1 MSASIDPKSVAQK
14 PPAVERRV
22 PLIVVGA
29 GPAGTAAA
37 IEAAR
42 AGVPVLLVDEHPLDH
57 DMMAMDVPLCFGQR
71 LAPSLR
77 SRAQMLERVV
87 ASNPALAEADE
98 AGVELLLGVGV
109 WGAFR
114 NGPTSRELPGP
125 VLGLADLERSWLVGY
140 ERLVVAAGARDLV
153 LAFPG
158 WERAGT
164 LGANGL
170 HALLARY
177 GVPVARRIA
186 VLGSGPLGLR
196 TAALALE
203 RGIEVAAV
211 VEVGSAVRGDPAEAR
226 ALAARGVRFF
236 PSHTVRETRGAT
248 GEVEAAVLV
257 RVGADGAPIPGS
269 ETEIPCDALC
279 LAVGL
284 VPNVE
289 LLDLLGCRL
298 AFRSDLGGW
307 VPETDA
313 GGRTSV
319 PDVFAAGE
327 CAGVHA
333 GMLADP
339 EIARRQGRLAAI
351 AAAASLG
358 RLDAPGAEA
367 RRAALGPV
375 AGAPAEAAHE
385 HWRQWLRSLVQAGGL
400 DVHTCQ
406 CEEVTRRELVDV
418 QPPRYLGPRSE
429 RMRARALDT
438 QLGDGPVNQDQV
450 KRLTRVGMGPCQGRR
465 CREQVALLLAEHSG
479 TPLAEL
485 PLPTY
490 RAPVR
495 PLPLSVLWPHDE
507 SPAMREDWV
516 VWFGIPTQF
525 VPHWDPTAPGAVEAE
540 GERLLREE

>member
-1 MSASIDPKSVAQK
+1 MSASIDPRSVARK

-22 PLIVVGA
+22 PLVVVGA

-77 SRAQMLERVV
+77 NRAQMLERVV

-98 AGVELLLGVGV
+98 AGVELLLGVAV

-114 NGPTSRELPGP
+114 NGPTSRELPGSL
-125 VLGLADLERSWLVGY
+125 LGLADLERSWLVGY
-140 ERLVVAAGARDLV
+140 DRLVVAAGARDLV
-153 LAFPG
+153 MAFPG

-177 GVPVARRIA
+177 GVPVARRLVVA
-186 VLGSGPLGLR
+186 GSGPLGLR

-203 RGIEVAAV
+203 RGIEVQAV
-211 VEVGSAVRGDPAEAR
+211 VEVEAELRGDPGEVR
-226 ALAARGVRFF
+226 ALAARGVRFY
-236 PSHTVRETRGAT
+236 PSHTVREARGAT
-248 GEVEAAVLV
+248 GEVEAVVLV
-257 RVGADGAPIPGS
+257 RLGPDGTPVAGS
-269 ETEIPCDALC
+269 QTEIACDALC

-284 VPNVE
+284 VPSVE

-298 AFRSDLGGW
+298 AFRPELGGF

-313 GGRTSV
+313 WGRTSV

-339 EIARRQGRLAAI
+339 GIARRQGRLAAVR
-351 AAAASLG
+351 AAASLG
-358 RLDAPGAEA
+358 RLDAAAAEA
-367 RRAALGPV
+367 RRAALGPAP
-375 AGAPAEAAHE
+375 AGPAEAAHD
-385 HWRQWLRSLVQAGGL
+385 HWRRWLRALVRAGGL

-406 CEEVTRRELVDV
+406 CEEVTRRELVEV

-438 QLGDGPVNQDQV
+438 LLGDGPVNQDQI

-465 CREQVALLLAEHSG
+465 CREQVAMLLAEHSG
-479 TPLAEL
+479 TSLAEL

-495 PLPLSVLWPHDE
+495 PLPLSVLWPRDE
-507 SPAMREDWV
+507 PKAIRDDWV
-516 VWFGIPTQF
+516 SWFGIPTQF
-525 VPHWDPTAPGAVEAE
+525 APHWDPTATGALDASGV
-540 GERLLREE
+540 RLLHEE